1 MAIQIVLQLANVE
14 SEIYA
19 VVCENDRGYLL
30 SSAAFLRPRPA
41 LGATGSSSTSSLTT
55 SGSASAAFFGLDFFG
70 DGSLAAAC
78 FDFLGGDCAGSSS
91 GSENAFC

>member
-41 LGATGSSSTSSLTT
+41 LGAIGSSSTSSLTT

-70 DGSLAAAC
+70 DGSLAAC
-78 FDFLGGDCAGSSS
+78 FDFLGGDGAGSSS